1 MALARSRSV
10 ALVGVDAHLVD
21 VEVDVGQGVPEFTL
35 TALSDRV
42 LGQVKHR
49 VRSAI
54 TNSGEK
60 WPNRR
65 TTVSLSP
72 ATVPKSGSR
81 FDLAIAATLL
91 AAAEAMPAGELTSR
105 VVIGELD
112 LAGRVRAVTGVLP
125 SVIGAYRAGARQFV
139 VPRANLGEARL
150 VAGAEIVGVGS
161 LRELCAWARGEAA
174 LDDDEPLAVSA
185 GDLAPDEPPDFH
197 DVLGQESARHAMEV
211 AAAGGH
217 HVLMLGPPGVG
228 KTMLAERLPGI
239 LPDLSDDEALE
250 VTGLHSVAGR
260 LRPGAPLIT
269 RPPFCAPHHTAT
281 VASIV
286 GGGSGLAAP
295 GAVSLANRGVLFLD
309 ETPLFSPRVLDALRE
324 PLESGT
330 VTLARAGGVVTYP
343 ARFQL
348 VLAANPCPCSAAGQ
362 DAALAACSCPSAT
375 ARAYQAKLAGAFRDR
390 LDLVIDLL
398 PVSRALIVDSGVS
411 GLRSVGSGTVGS
423 GSVGSG
429 SLGLGPLGI
438 AATVESSAA
447 IRARVLAARE
457 RSAARLAGTPWSTNA
472 EVPGPVLR
480 RRWPVAPSAGR
491 PLRRMVDA
499 GVLSNR
505 GIDRVLK
512 VSWTLADLARR
523 DQPTADDVQ
532 LALCLRAGR
541 AVADLAGI
549 WGATA

>member
-10 ALVGVDAHLVD
+10 ALVGVEAHVVD

-49 VRSAI
+49 VRAAI

-60 WPNRR
+60 WPQRR

-91 AAAEAMPAGELTSR
+91 AAAEALPRDGLEPW

-112 LAGRVRAVTGVLP
+112 LAGRVRGVTGVLP
-125 SVIGAYRAGARQFV
+125 SVIGAFRRGARRFV

-150 VAGAEIVGVGS
+150 VAGAEIAGVGS
-161 LRELCAWARGEAA
+161 LRELCAWLRGEAE
-174 LDDDEPLAVSA
+174 L
-185 GDLAPDEPPDFH
+185 PDEPERGPVAPVTEEAQPDFR
-197 DVLGQESARHAMEV
+197 DVLGQQDARAAMEV

-239 LPDLSDDEALE
+239 LPDLREDEALE

-260 LRPGAPLIT
+260 LRPGMPLIT

-281 VASIV
+281 VASVV
-286 GGGSGLAAP
+286 GGGSGLATP

-309 ETPLFSPRVLDALRE
+309 EAPLFSPRVLDALRE
-324 PLESGT
+324 PLESGV
-330 VTLARAGGVVTYP
+330 VTLARANGVVTYP

-348 VLAANPCPCSAAGQ
+348 VLAANPCPCSAAGR
-362 DAALAACSCPSAT
+362 DAAVAVCTCPSAT
-375 ARAYQAKLAGAFRDR
+375 ARAYQAKLTGALRDR
-390 LDLVIDLL
+390 LDLILELL
-398 PVSRALIVDSGVS
+398 PVSRGLIVESGVAGVRALS
-411 GLRSVGSGTVGS
+411 PGSQ
-423 GSVGSG
+423 
-429 SLGLGPLGI
+429 
-438 AATVESSAA
+438 AESSAA
-447 IRARVLAARE
+447 IRERVLAARG

-480 RRWPVAPSAGR
+480 RRWPVAAGAGR
-491 PLRRMVDA
+491 PLRRVVDLGA
-499 GVLSNR
+499 LSSRGV
-505 GIDRVLK
+505 DRVLK
-512 VSWTLADLARR
+512 VAWTLADLAGR
-523 DQPTADDVQ
+523 DQPNSEDVHRA
-532 LALCLRAGR
+532 LALRAGR
-541 AVADLAGI
+541 AVADLAG
-549 WGATA
+549 GFAVSA

>member
-1 MALARSRSV
+1 MALARTHSV
-10 ALVGVDAHLVD
+10 ALVGVDAFVVD

-42 LGQVKHR
+42 LAQVKHR

-60 WPNRR
+60 WPLRR
-65 TTVSLSP
+65 ATVSLSP

-91 AAAEAMPAGELTSR
+91 AAAEAVPPGKLESW

-112 LAGRVRAVTGVLP
+112 LAGQVRAVTGVLP
-125 SVIGAYRAGARQFV
+125 SVIGAYRAGARRFV
-139 VPRANLGEARL
+139 VPRANVGEARL
-150 VAGAEIVGVGS
+150 VTGAEVAGVGS
-161 LRELCAWARGEAA
+161 LAELCAWVREIAP
-174 LDDDEPLAVSA
+174 LHDDEPAA
-185 GDLAPDEPPDFH
+185 APHFEAADEPPDFR
-197 DVLGQESARHAMEV
+197 DVLGQETARHAMEV

-239 LPDLSDDEALE
+239 LPDLSADEALE
-250 VTGLHSVAGR
+250 VTGVHSVAGR

-269 RPPFCAPHHTAT
+269 RPPYCAPHHTST
-281 VASIV
+281 VSAIV
-286 GGGSGLAAP
+286 GGGSGLAMP

-309 ETPLFSPRVLDALRE
+309 ETPLFSPRVLDALRQ

-362 DAALAACSCPSAT
+362 DSAIAVCTCPGTA
-375 ARAYQAKLAGAFRDR
+375 ARAYQAKISGAFRDR

-398 PVSRALIVDSGVS
+398 PVSRALLVDSGLAGPHSLS
-411 GLRSVGSGTVGS
+411 GDSGAEPG
-423 GSVGSG
+423 
-429 SLGLGPLGI
+429 
-438 AATVESSAA
+438 AESSAS
-447 IRARVLAARE
+447 IRERVSAARE

-472 EVPGPVLR
+472 AVPGPVLR
-480 RRWPVAPSAGR
+480 RRWPVAPGAGR
-491 PLRRMVDA
+491 SLRRCIDA
-499 GVLSNR
+499 GVISNR
-505 GIDRVLK
+505 GVDRVLK
-512 VSWTLADLARR
+512 VSWTLADLAGR
-523 DQPTADDVQ
+523 DRPSADDVHF
-532 LALCLRAGR
+532 ALCLRAGP
-541 AVADLAGI
+541 AVAGVVGWPVSA
-549 WGATA
+549 

>member
-1 MALARSRSV
+1 MALARTQSV
-10 ALVGVDAHLVD
+10 ALVGVDAFLVD

-42 LGQVKHR
+42 LAQVKHR

-54 TNSGEK
+54 TNSAEK
-60 WPNRR
+60 WPLRR
-65 TTVSLSP
+65 ATVSLSP

-81 FDLAIAATLL
+81 YDLAIAATLL
-91 AAAEAMPAGELTSR
+91 AAAGALPPDRLESW

-112 LAGRVRAVTGVLP
+112 LAGQVRAVTGVLP
-125 SVIGAYRAGARQFV
+125 SVIGAYRAGARRFV

-150 VAGAEIVGVGS
+150 VTGAEVAGVGS
-161 LRELCAWARGEAA
+161 LAELCGWIRGIAP
-174 LDDDEPLAVSA
+174 LDDDERSC
-185 GDLAPDEPPDFH
+185 APPPFDAAAEPADFR
-197 DVLGQESARHAMEV
+197 DVLGQEAARHAMEV

-239 LPDLSDDEALE
+239 LPDLSPDEALE
-250 VTGLHSVAGR
+250 VTGVHSVAGR
-260 LRPGAPLIT
+260 LSAGAPLIT
-269 RPPFCAPHHTAT
+269 RPPFCAPHHTST
-281 VASIV
+281 VAAIV
-286 GGGSGLAAP
+286 GGGSGLAVP

-309 ETPLFSPRVLDALRE
+309 ETPLFSPRVLDALRQ

-362 DAALAACSCPSAT
+362 DSAVAVCTCPAT
-375 ARAYQAKLAGAFRDR
+375 TSRAYQAKISGAFRDR

-411 GLRSVGSGTVGS
+411 GPHSLDSDFGAGSGARS
-423 GSVGSG
+423 GAQYGAQYG
-429 SLGLGPLGI
+429 
-438 AATVESSAA
+438 AESSAS
-447 IRARVLAARE
+447 IRERVSAARE

-472 EVPGPVLR
+472 AVPGPVLR
-480 RRWPVAPSAGR
+480 RRWPVAPGAVRS
-491 PLRRMVDA
+491 LRRFVDA
-499 GVLSNR
+499 GVISNR
-505 GIDRVLK
+505 GVDRVLK
-512 VSWTLADLARR
+512 VSWTLADLAGR
-523 DQPTADDVQ
+523 DRPSAEDVQ
-532 LALCLRAGR
+532 LALCLRAGP
-541 AVADLAGI
+541 AVAGVVGWQVSA
-549 WGATA
+549 

>member
-1 MALARSRSV
+1 MALARTRSV

-21 VEVDVGQGVPEFTL
+21 VEVDVGPGVPEFTL

-49 VRSAI
+49 VRAAI

-60 WPNRR
+60 WPQRR
-65 TTVSLSP
+65 TTASLSP

-91 AAAEAMPAGELTSR
+91 AAAEALPADPLIGW

-125 SVIGAYRAGARQFV
+125 SVIGAYRAGARRFV
-139 VPRANLGEARL
+139 VPRANVGEARL
-150 VAGAEIVGVGS
+150 VAGAEVAGVGS
-161 LRELCAWARGEAA
+161 LRELCAWVRGEAA
-174 LDDDEPLAVSA
+174 LDDTQPLAAAVDAEES
-185 GDLAPDEPPDFH
+185 DPPDFR
-197 DVLGQESARHAMEV
+197 DVLGQEPARQAMEV

-260 LRPGAPLIT
+260 LRPGAPLVS

-286 GGGSGLAAP
+286 GGGTGVASP
-295 GAVSLANRGVLFLD
+295 GAVSLAHRGVLFLD
-309 ETPLFSPRVLDALRE
+309 EAPLFPGRVLDALRE

-330 VTLARAGGVVTYP
+330 VTLARTGGVVTFP

-348 VLAANPCPCSAAGQ
+348 VLAANPCPCSAGGSETIVAT
-362 DAALAACSCPSAT
+362 CTCPSTT
-375 ARAYQAKLAGAFRDR
+375 ARAYQAKLSGAFRDR
-390 LDLVIDLL
+390 LDLIVELL
-398 PVSRALIVDSGVS
+398 PISRALIVDSGVA
-411 GLRSVGSGTVGS
+411 GRPALAIGAEAE
-423 GSVGSG
+423 
-429 SLGLGPLGI
+429 P
-438 AATVESSAA
+438 SAP
-447 IRARVLAARE
+447 IRDRVIAARE

-472 EVPGPVLR
+472 DVPGPVLR
-480 RRWPVAPSAGR
+480 RRWPVAPGASR
-491 PLRRMVDA
+491 PLRRVVDT

-505 GIDRVLK
+505 GVDRVLK
-512 VSWTLADLARR
+512 VSWTLADLAGRA
-523 DQPTADDVQ
+523 QPTADDVR
-532 LALCLRAGR
+532 LALVLRAGR
-541 AVADLAGI
+541 AAADLAI
-549 WGATA
+549 NWAAIA

>member
-1 MALARSRSV
+1 MALARTRSV
-10 ALVGVDAHLVD
+10 ALVGVDAHLID
-21 VEVDVGQGVPEFTL
+21 VEVDVGPGVPEFTL

-49 VRSAI
+49 VRAAI

-60 WPNRR
+60 WPQRR

-81 FDLAIAATLL
+81 FDLAVAATLL
-91 AAAEAMPAGELTSR
+91 AAAESLPPEPLRGW

-125 SVIGAYRAGARQFV
+125 SVIGAYRAGARRFV

-150 VAGAEIVGVGS
+150 VGGAEVAGVGS
-161 LRELCAWARGEAA
+161 LRGLCAWVRGEEA
-174 LDDDEPLAVSA
+174 LDDSEAAGRAADEAATEPL
-185 GDLAPDEPPDFH
+185 DFR
-197 DVLGQESARHAMEV
+197 DVLGQEPARHAMEV

-239 LPDLSDDEALE
+239 LPDLSADEALE

-260 LRPGAPLIT
+260 LRPGAPLVS

-281 VASIV
+281 VAAIV
-286 GGGSGLAAP
+286 GGGSGLAQP
-295 GAVSLANRGVLFLD
+295 GAVSLAHRGVLFLD
-309 ETPLFSPRVLDALRE
+309 EAPLFSARVLDALRE
-324 PLESGT
+324 PLESGW

-348 VLAANPCPCSAAGQ
+348 VLAANPCPCSAAGR
-362 DAALAACSCPSAT
+362 DAALAVCTCPGAT
-375 ARAYQAKLAGAFRDR
+375 ARAYQARLSGAFRDR

-398 PVSRALIVDSGVS
+398 PVSRGLIVESGVVDA
-411 GLRSVGSGTVGS
+411 RSVGRAS
-423 GSVGSG
+423 
-429 SLGLGPLGI
+429 
-438 AATVESSAA
+438 AAESSAS
-447 IRARVLAARE
+447 IQARVLAARA

-472 EVPGPVLR
+472 EIPGPVLR
-480 RRWPVAPSAGR
+480 RRWPVAPGAGR
-491 PLRRMVDA
+491 PLRRAVDA
-499 GVLSNR
+499 GALSNR
-505 GIDRVLK
+505 GVDRVLK
-512 VSWTLADLARR
+512 VAWTLADLAGR
-523 DQPTADDVQ
+523 DQPNADDVH
-532 LALCLRAGR
+532 LALALRAGR
-541 AVADLAGI
+541 AVADLSLGWAVS
-549 WGATA
+549 A

>member
-1 MALARSRSV
+1 MALASTRSV
-10 ALVGVDAHLVD
+10 ALVGVDAFLVD

-42 LGQVKHR
+42 LAQIKHR

-54 TNSGEK
+54 NNSGEK
-60 WPNRR
+60 WPQRR

-81 FDLAIAATLL
+81 FDLAVAATLL
-91 AAAEAMPAGELTSR
+91 AAAEALPADRLR
-105 VVIGELD
+105 PWVVIGELD

-125 SVIGAYRAGARQFV
+125 SVIGAYQAGARQFV

-150 VAGAEIVGVGS
+150 VNGAEVAGVGS
-161 LRELCAWARGEAA
+161 LRELCAWVRGEIA
-174 LDDDEPLAVSA
+174 LDGDEPE
-185 GDLAPDEPPDFH
+185 APSLVAAAAAEPPDFR
-197 DVLGQESARHAMEV
+197 DVLGQAAARHAMEV

-239 LPDLSDDEALE
+239 LPDLTDDEALE

-260 LRPGAPLIT
+260 LRAGAPLIT

-281 VASIV
+281 VAAVV
-286 GGGSGLAAP
+286 GGGSGLATP

-324 PLESGT
+324 PIESGT
-330 VTLARAGGVVTYP
+330 VTLARAGGVVTFP

-362 DAALAACSCPSAT
+362 DAALAVCTCPGTA
-375 ARAYQAKLAGAFRDR
+375 ARAYQAKISGAFRDR
-390 LDLVIDLL
+390 LDLIIELL
-398 PVSRALIVDSGVS
+398 PVSRALIVDSGVAGRGEAALES
-411 GLRSVGSGTVGS
+411 G
-423 GSVGSG
+423 
-429 SLGLGPLGI
+429 
-438 AATVESSAA
+438 AEASAS

-472 EVPGPVLR
+472 AVPGPVLR
-480 RRWPVAPSAGR
+480 RRWPIATGAGR
-491 PLRRMVDA
+491 PLRRFVDA

-505 GIDRVLK
+505 GVDRVLK
-512 VSWTLADLARR
+512 VSWTLADLAGR
-523 DQPTADDVQ
+523 DQPSADDVH

-541 AVADLAGI
+541 TAADMALSWAVSA
-549 WGATA
+549 

>member
-1 MALARSRSV
+1 MALARTRSV
-10 ALVGVDAHLVD
+10 ALVGVDAHLID

-60 WPNRR
+60 WPLRR

-81 FDLAIAATLL
+81 FDLAVAATLL
-91 AAAEAMPAGELTSR
+91 AAAEALPAERLRSW

-112 LAGRVRAVTGVLP
+112 LAGRVRAVNGVLP

-150 VAGAEIVGVGS
+150 VSDAVVAGVGS
-161 LRELCAWARGEAA
+161 LRELCAWLRDEA
-174 LDDDEPLAVSA
+174 PLAEEEPEQPL
-185 GDLAPDEPPDFH
+185 GDPTGAEPPDFA
-197 DVLGQESARHAMEV
+197 DVLGQETARHAMEV

-260 LRPGAPLIT
+260 LHPGAPLIT

-281 VASIV
+281 VAAIV
-286 GGGSGLAAP
+286 GGGTGLAAP
-295 GAVSLANRGVLFLD
+295 GAVSLANHGVLFLD
-309 ETPLFSPRVLDALRE
+309 EAPLFSPRVLDALRE
-324 PLESGT
+324 PLESGL

-362 DAALAACSCPSAT
+362 DATLAACSCPSAT
-375 ARAYQAKLAGAFRDR
+375 ARAYQAKLSGAFRDR
-390 LDLVIDLL
+390 LDLVIELL
-398 PVSRALIVDSGVS
+398 PVSRAMIVDSGVL
-411 GLRSVGSGTVGS
+411 GPRSVGSG
-423 GSVGSG
+423 
-429 SLGLGPLGI
+429 
-438 AATVESSAA
+438 AESSAS

-472 EVPGPVLR
+472 QVPGPVLR
-480 RRWPVAPSAGR
+480 RRWPVAPGAGR
-491 PLRRMVDA
+491 PLRRVVEA

-505 GIDRVLK
+505 GVDRVLK
-512 VSWTLADLARR
+512 VSWTLADLAGR
-523 DQPTADDVQ
+523 DQPSADDVR
-532 LALCLRAGR
+532 LALSLRAGR
-541 AVADLAGI
+541 AVAEIAAG
-549 WGATA
+549 WAVSA

>member
-1 MALARSRSV
+1 MALARTRSV
-10 ALVGVDAHLVD
+10 ALVGVEAHVVD

-49 VRSAI
+49 VRAAI

-60 WPNRR
+60 WPQRR

-91 AAAEAMPAGELTSR
+91 AAAEALPREGLESWI
-105 VVIGELD
+105 VIGELD
-112 LAGRVRAVTGVLP
+112 LAGRVRGVAGVLP
-125 SVIGAYRAGARQFV
+125 SVIGAFRRGARRFV

-150 VAGAEIVGVGS
+150 VGDAEIAGVGS
-161 LRELCAWARGEAA
+161 LQELCAWLRGE
-174 LDDDEPLAVSA
+174 LELPDEPAAEVVAPAVE
-185 GDLAPDEPPDFH
+185 EPPDFR
-197 DVLGQESARHAMEV
+197 DVLGQHDARHAMEV

-239 LPDLSDDEALE
+239 LPDLRDDEALE

-260 LRPGAPLIT
+260 LRPGMPLVT

-281 VASIV
+281 VASVV

-309 ETPLFSPRVLDALRE
+309 EAPLFSPRVLDALRE

-330 VTLARAGGVVTYP
+330 VTLARANGVVTYP

-348 VLAANPCPCSAAGQ
+348 VLAANPCPCSATGREGTVPV
-362 DAALAACSCPSAT
+362 CTCPPVT
-375 ARAYQAKLAGAFRDR
+375 ARAYQAKLSGALRDR
-390 LDLVIDLL
+390 LDLTLELL
-398 PVSRALIVDSGVS
+398 PVSRGLIVESGVA
-411 GLRSVGSGTVGS
+411 GLRALS
-423 GSVGSG
+423 
-429 SLGLGPLGI
+429 P
-438 AATVESSAA
+438 ESRAEPSAA
-447 IRARVLAARE
+447 IRERVMAARE

-472 EVPGPVLR
+472 QVPGPILR
-480 RRWPVAPSAGR
+480 RRWPVAAGAGR
-491 PLRRMVDA
+491 PLRRFLDLGA
-499 GVLSNR
+499 LSTRGV
-505 GIDRVLK
+505 DRVLK
-512 VSWTLADLARR
+512 VAWTLADLASR
-523 DQPTADDVQ
+523 DQPNIEDVHRA
-532 LALCLRAGR
+532 LALRMGP
-541 AVADLAGI
+541 AVAD
-549 WGATA
+549 